1 MIEETPH
8 ITHPLQGAV
17 KLGGSDGRGRDRGRD
32 RGGEGEQGNREK
44 SFSKS
49 ETQTSD
55 KVAHVV
61 LRIGRGCQCCRTRP
75 LSPCGQSSLVGMD
88 GLAHEV
94 P

>member
-1 MIEETPH
+1 M
-8 ITHPLQGAV
+8 A
-17 KLGGSDGRGRDRGRD
+17 GGGGEGEDRG
-32 RGGEGEQGNREK
+32 GEQGNRKK

-55 KVAHVV
+55 KVAHIV
-61 LRIGRGCQCCRTRP
+61 LRIGRGCQCSRTRP